1 MKIGKYPVKH
11 TFKVAR
17 IVADVLSLGLVVLI
31 VSATVTFFDT
41 YDQFYSLFDTTNPNA
56 LNMLIENDPHY
67 QWKQWLA
74 LIFPVLAA
82 VVLIVYVVLL
92 LKNHKF
98 SRYAVTKR
106 NAQRCYDAYA
116 FGVSLAKIPALL
128 IVFDLMCITQDKL
141 LLSVNGFSWF
151 SWLTILSLLMIA
163 ITIRYTMG
171 RLAHIT
177 AKSAETNSDTVKV
190 KAVVAEKTED
200 NKTEDNKEES

>member
-56 LNMLIENDPHY
+56 LNALIENDPHY

-74 LIFPVLAA
+74 LIFPVLA
-82 VVLIVYVVLL
+82 VIVLAVYVVLL
-92 LKNHKF
+92 LKNHKL

-116 FGVSLAKIPALL
+116 FGVSLVKIPVLL
-128 IVFDLMCITQDKL
+128 IVFDLMCIAQDKL

-151 SWLTILSLLMIA
+151 SWLTILSLLMIV
-163 ITIRYTMG
+163 IIVRYTMV
-171 RLAHIT
+171 RLSHIT
-177 AKSAETNSDTVKV
+177 AKSAEASTDTVKV
-190 KAVVAEKTED
+190 KAVVKKTED
-200 NKTEDNKEES
+200 EKINDNKEES